1 MEEHRHRARICIPIC
16 ESRASELAREVARA
30 TAEAD
35 LIELR
40 MDCLSGVELALG
52 MRYLDDFPGGAT
64 ERPLILTLRP
74 AEQGGAR
81 EIDILNR
88 LSFWVERF
96 LYDDRYEGF
105 ADIELELLQLIRQS
119 EDTRWRQLDWTRVI
133 CSHHDFTGVPAT
145 LAEIYERMASTPA
158 RILKLAVRA
167 RDATDCIPVFQ
178 LLERARQEG
187 REMIAIAMGEA
198 GFATR
203 ILGPSRGSFL
213 TYASLGPAQAT
224 APGQITARALRDLYR
239 VREID
244 RRTQIMGLMGQPV
257 THSVSP
263 QIHNAAFAALG
274 MNAVYLPLEVRD
286 ARAFLRRMVH
296 PAMRELDWN
305 LRGLSV
311 TAPHKSA
318 VLEALDEVDPCA
330 RETGAVNTIVVGDER
345 LAGYNTD
352 AAAFLEPLRSR
363 LGPLGGARCA
373 LIGSG
378 GAARSAL
385 WALQKEGAQVTVF
398 ARDAEKAGAL
408 AGRFGASFAPLEG
421 ALFDGFDLVVNS
433 TPLGTLGPNEG
444 ETPAMAHQLRGARL
458 AYDLVYNPPMT
469 RFMREAEEAGCAG
482 LGGLAML
489 VAQAAEQFRLWSGR
503 DAPLDLMREAAERAL
518 FPPPLQDSP

>member
-1 MEEHRHRARICIPIC
+1 MEEHRSRARICIPIC
-16 ESRASELAREVARA
+16 ESRASELARKVALA
-30 TAEAD
+30 TGEAD

-40 MDCLSGVELALG
+40 MDCLSDVELALG
-52 MRYLDDFPGGAT
+52 MRYLDDTPRGAGSQ
-64 ERPLILTLRP
+64 PLILTLRP

-119 EDTRWRQLDWTRVI
+119 EDERWRQLDWTRVI
-133 CSHHDFTGVPAT
+133 CSHHDFTGIPAT

-167 RDATDCIPVFQ
+167 RDATDCLPVFQ

-213 TYASLGPAQAT
+213 TYAPLGPAHAT
-224 APGQITARALRDLYR
+224 APGQITAGMLRDLYR
-239 VREID
+239 VQEID
-244 RRTQIMGLMGQPV
+244 RQTAVMGLMGQPV
-257 THSVSP
+257 VHSVSP
-263 QIHNAAFAALG
+263 QMHNAAFAALG
-274 MNAVYLPLEVRD
+274 MNAVYLPLEVVD
-286 ARAFLRRMVH
+286 AKAFLRRMAH
-296 PAMRELDWN
+296 PGTRELDWN

-318 VLEALDEVDPCA
+318 VLEALDDVDTGA
-330 RETGAVNTIVVGDER
+330 REIGAVNTIVVEDEK

-352 AAAFLEPLRSR
+352 AAAFLEPLRGR

-373 LIGSG
+373 IIGAG

-385 WALQKEGAQVTVF
+385 WALRKEGAEVTMF
-398 ARDAEKAGAL
+398 ARDKEKAGVL
-408 AGRFGASFAPLEG
+408 AERFGASVAPLEE
-421 ALFDGFDLVVNS
+421 ARFDGFDMVVNA
-433 TPLGTLGPNEG
+433 TPLGTRGPLED
-444 ETPAMAHQLRGARL
+444 ETAAMAHQLRGAGL
-458 AYDLVYNPPMT
+458 AYDLVYNPPVT
-469 RFMREAEEAGCAG
+469 RFMGEAQEAGCES
-482 LGGLAML
+482 LGGLGML
-489 VAQAAEQFRLWSGR
+489 VAQAAAQFRLWNGR
-503 DAPLDLMREAAERAL
+503 DAPRDLMREAAERAL
-518 FPPPLQDSP
+518 FQPSPDSH